1 MKIIKER
8 ATGCY
13 SVWNSENLYA
23 IIGKPQ
29 DLAKRKLISPETALI
44 NIGKWIAVLAE
55 LDGGIIVF
63 DTLRDAKTHYCKLK
77 ERQKV

>member
-23 IIGKPQ
+23 IIGKPE
-29 DLAKRKLISPETALI
+29 DLAKRKLISPETAII
-44 NIGKWIAVLAE
+44 NVGKWIAVLAE
-55 LDGGIIVF
+55 LGGGIIVF
-63 DTLRDAKTHYCKLK
+63 DRLRDAKTHYCKLK
-77 ERQKV
+77 ER